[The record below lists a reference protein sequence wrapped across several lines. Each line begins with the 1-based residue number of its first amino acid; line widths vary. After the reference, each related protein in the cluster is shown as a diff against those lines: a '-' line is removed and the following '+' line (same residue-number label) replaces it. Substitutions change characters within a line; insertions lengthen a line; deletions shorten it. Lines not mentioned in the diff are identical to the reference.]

1 MKTGEAADYVRAVR
15 PQQIVQIHEMLL
27 SDIGLYL
34 ASNLLGEQG
43 LTGLPL
49 TVVDAGKSLSV

>member
-1 MKTGEAADYVRAVR
+1 
-15 PQQIVQIHEMLL
+15 MLL

-34 ASNLLGEQG
+34 AANLLGEQG

-49 TVVDAGKSLSV
+49 TAVDAGKSLTV